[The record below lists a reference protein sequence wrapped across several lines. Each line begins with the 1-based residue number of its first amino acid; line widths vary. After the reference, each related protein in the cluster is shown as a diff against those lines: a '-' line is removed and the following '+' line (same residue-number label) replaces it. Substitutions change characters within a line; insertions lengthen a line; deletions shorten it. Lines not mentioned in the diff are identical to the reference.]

1 MTHFAITDL
10 NFLESLSP
18 MTSIVGSGRIT
29 PRISTAAATGADTR
43 LTTSA
48 SVSGD
53 LKTGFKLN
61 VYATGSAAAAQASA
75 ASIGGTATASVFV
88 RA

>member
-1 MTHFAITDL
+1 MTHLAITDL

-18 MTSIVGSGRIT
+18 STAMVGGRIT
-29 PRISTAAATGADTR
+29 PRVSTALDTDADTR

-48 SVSGD
+48 RVTGD
-53 LKTGFKLN
+53 LTTGFRLN
-61 VYATGSAAAAQASA
+61 ASARGSAAAAQASA
-75 ASIGGTATASVFV
+75 ASIGGTATATVYV